1 MDRTSLD
8 WVSLFK
14 NGLSA
19 VSKPSLCCDD
29 AIFDS
34 VASLVS

>member
-1 MDRTSLD
+1 MDRASLD

-19 VSKPSLCCDD
+19 VSKPSLCYDY
-29 AIFDS
+29 AIFDC
-34 VASLVS
+34 VALVS